1 MISADDSLSNESATV
16 DKFTN
21 GTTQNAFKSN
31 ANGSNVVVGG
41 GGGVGDGGK
50 NNVNSMHSTNLNA
63 KVQQTKSNHP
73 NIDNDVIRV
82 LVNGQPT
89 QFSANTPIN
98 LSTKK
103 NTETLSHSLNR
114 VNENEL
120 NKSPF
125 IDKLSKGAASDKIS
139 SGYSSSSNNNNNSIS
154 GSSNAYDNKK
164 SSNESMQQ
172 QQQQQHQ
179 QRQQHPPKYSDDAMH
194 LPDIVVGSTL
204 LVSNGN
210 NGAKKPIP
218 LSRSPPKIVVNDQT
232 LDSWTS
238 TEGETGTLSDS
249 FDESIELD
257 GEEATDLSD
266 VSGFDFDGYFD
277 RND

>member
-1 MISADDSLSNESATV
+1 MISADDSLSNGSATV

-21 GTTQNAFKSN
+21 GNTQNAFKSN
-31 ANGSNVVVGG
+31 ANGSNGVVV

-50 NNVNSMHSTNLNA
+50 NNVNSLHSTNLNA
-63 KVQQTKSNHP
+63 KVQQTNSNHP

-98 LSTKK
+98 LSTRK

-125 IDKLSKGAASDKIS
+125 IDKLSKGTASDKIS

-164 SSNESMQQ
+164 SSNESMQ

-266 VSGFDFDGYFD
+266 VSGIDFDGYFD

>member
-21 GTTQNAFKSN
+21 GNTQNAFKSN
-31 ANGSNVVVGG
+31 ANGSNV
-41 GGGVGDGGK
+41 GDDGK

-63 KVQQTKSNHP
+63 KVQQTKPNHP

-98 LSTKK
+98 LSTRK

-164 SSNESMQQ
+164 SSNESM

-257 GEEATDLSD
+257 GEEAPDLSD
-266 VSGFDFDGYFD
+266 VSGIDYDGYFD